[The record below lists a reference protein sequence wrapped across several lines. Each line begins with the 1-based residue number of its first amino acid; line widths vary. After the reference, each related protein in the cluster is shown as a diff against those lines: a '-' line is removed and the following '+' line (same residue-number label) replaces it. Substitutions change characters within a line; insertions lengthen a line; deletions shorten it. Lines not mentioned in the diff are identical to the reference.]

1 MKNPLSKV
9 PFLFLLI
16 PLIAG
21 ILLQYFF
28 KLHYLSIALLLTG
41 TIAMLISYLI
51 PKDKQFNWRWL
62 FGAGVILCISGIGMV
77 TTFIKQ
83 GKSEYTFT
91 EDTKIYLGV
100 VSDTSQEKPGS
111 IAYRVYLPQEEKQ
124 IVCYFQRD
132 SLYKDRLQPG
142 DEFIFQAKIQPF
154 RNMGNPDDFDYVRYM
169 YNQGFSGSAYVTS
182 GSWKATGNISS
193 SLKYKAL
200 RCRQHIMNFYKPLG
214 FNETEYTILSALTLG
229 YQNEL
234 TDELKQGF
242 RTTGTVHVLSVSGL
256 HVGIIY
262 LMISFLLGVI
272 RKSSKY
278 YRLKPAI
285 ILILLWSYAFITGLP
300 PSVIRAS
307 GMLTVFCMAEICG
320 KKSYSMHALFIAAF
334 FMLLISP
341 FSLFD
346 IGFQLSFISVLA
358 ILYLHPKTLPLLKT
372 DNKYIKYIW
381 QMFTL
386 SLVAQLATFSICLY
400 YFGTFPTYFFITN
413 LLIVPLVTFITYSV
427 GGIILA
433 KILSMIIPGWSDY
446 LFCLPVKA
454 LQILVHTMTSIIRFF
469 ENLPFALIEN
479 VKISLSD
486 LTLIFTII
494 VSALI
499 FMIYKKTKALSI
511 SLTAILLLFVSHIYM
526 NLNEK
531 PDDLIV
537 YNRRQTSEVKYY
549 KEIVKTEDIGKY
561 KAITFNDKKIL
572 ILSANLW
579 YNTDSD
585 IKLNISHLILT
596 KDNSLS
602 LYNLNQHLI
611 IKNVIIDGS
620 LSANARKRI
629 SKECQKLDI
638 PCHDVVENGA
648 YSLKF

>member
-21 ILLQYFF
+21 ILVRYFF
-28 KLHYLSIALLLTG
+28 QIQYLIIALLPAGAT
-41 TIAMLISYLI
+41 AMLISYLI

-62 FGAGVILCISGIGMV
+62 FGAGVILCLSGIGMA

-83 GKSEYTFT
+83 GKSEYTFSG
-91 EDTKIYLGV
+91 DTKIYLGV
-100 VSDTSQEKPGS
+100 VADTPQEKPKS
-111 IAYRVYLPQEEKQ
+111 TAYRVYLPQEEKQ

-132 SLYKDRLQPG
+132 SLCKDKLLPG
-142 DEFIFQAKIQPF
+142 DEFLFQAKIQPF

-182 GSWKATGNISS
+182 DSWKTTGKISS

-200 RCRQHIMNFYKPLG
+200 RCRQQIMDFYKSLG

-229 YQNEL
+229 YQDEL
-234 TDELKQGF
+234 TEELKQGF

-262 LMISFLLGVI
+262 MMMSFLLGFI
-272 RKSSKY
+272 RKGSKY
-278 YRLKPAI
+278 YRLKPVI
-285 ILILLWSYAFITGLP
+285 IIILLWSYAFITGLP
-300 PSVIRAS
+300 PSVLRAG
-307 GMLTVFCMAEICG
+307 GMLTVFCMAEISG

-358 ILYLHPKTLPLLKT
+358 ILYLHPKVLPLLKT
-372 DNKYIKYIW
+372 KNKYAKYIW

-386 SLVAQLATFSICLY
+386 SLVAQLATFPVCLY
-400 YFGTFPTYFFITN
+400 YFGTFPTYFFVTN

-427 GGIILA
+427 GGIIVA
-433 KILSMIIPGWSDY
+433 KGVSLIVSGWSDY
-446 LFCLPVKA
+446 LFYLPVKA
-454 LQILVHTMTSIIRFF
+454 LHMLVHAMTSIIRFF
-469 ENLPFALIEN
+469 ENLPFASIDN

-494 VSALI
+494 VGILI

-511 SLTAILLLFVSHIYM
+511 SLTAILLLFTSHIYM

-531 PDDLIV
+531 TDGLVV
-537 YNRRQTSEVKYY
+537 YNRRQSSEIKFHG
-549 KEIVKTEDIGKY
+549 EIVKSEDIDKY

-579 YNTDSD
+579 YNKDSD
-585 IKLNISHLILT
+585 IKLNINHLILT
-596 KDNSLS
+596 RDNSLS
-602 LYNLNQHLI
+602 LYSLNQHLT
-611 IKNVIIDGS
+611 IKNVIIEGS

-629 SKECQKLDI
+629 SKECQKLGI

>member
-1 MKNPLSKV
+1 MRNPLSKL

-28 KLHYLSIALLLTG
+28 KLQYISIALLLAG
-41 TIAMLISYLI
+41 TTAMLISFFI
-51 PKDKQFNWRWL
+51 PKDKQFCWRWL
-62 FGAGVILCISGIGMV
+62 FGAGVILCVSGIGIII
-77 TTFIKQ
+77 TSFRQ
-83 GKSEYTFT
+83 DRSEYTFT
-91 EDTKIYLGV
+91 EDTNIYLGV
-100 VSDTSQEKPGS
+100 VTDTPQEKPRS
-111 IAYRVYLPQEEKQ
+111 IAYRVFLPQEDKQ

-132 SLYKDRLQPG
+132 SLHKDKLLPG
-142 DEFIFQAKIQPF
+142 DEFLFQANIQPF

-169 YNQGFSGSAYVTS
+169 HNQGFSGSAYVS
-182 GSWKATGNISS
+182 SNLWKATGEISS

-200 RCRQHIMNFYKPLG
+200 RCRQQIMNFYKSLE

-229 YQNEL
+229 YQDEL

-262 LMISFLLGVI
+262 MMISFLLGFI
-272 RKSSKY
+272 RKGTKY
-278 YRLKPAI
+278 YCLKPVI
-285 ILILLWSYAFITGLP
+285 IIILLWIYAFITGLP
-300 PSVIRAS
+300 PSVLRAS
-307 GMLTVFCMAEICG
+307 GMLTVFCMAEIFG

-334 FMLLISP
+334 FMLLVDP

-358 ILYLHPKTLPLLKT
+358 ILYLHPKTLHLLKAE
-372 DNKYIKYIW
+372 NKYIRYIW
-381 QMFTL
+381 QMVTL
-386 SLVAQLATFSICLY
+386 SFVAQLATFPICLY

-433 KILSMIIPGWSDY
+433 KGLSFVVPSWSDY
-446 LFCLPVKA
+446 LFYLPIKA
-454 LQILVHTMTSIIRFF
+454 LQILVNIMTSIIHFF

-479 VKISLSD
+479 LKISFLD
-486 LTLIFTII
+486 LVLIFTII
-494 VSALI
+494 ISILTFI
-499 FMIYKKTKALSI
+499 IYKKTKALSI
-511 SLTAILLLFVSHIYM
+511 SLTAILLLSIVHIYT
-526 NLNEK
+526 NLNEQSN
-531 PDDLIV
+531 DLII
-537 YNRRQTSEVKYY
+537 YNRRQISEIKYN
-549 KEIVKTEDIGKY
+549 KEVVKTDDIDKY

-572 ILSANLW
+572 ILSTNLW
-579 YNTDSD
+579 REKAPDG
-585 IKLNISHLILT
+585 KLNVDYLILT
-596 KDNSLS
+596 QNDSLS
-602 LYNLNQHLI
+602 LYNLNQHLT
-611 IKNVIIDGS
+611 IKNIIIDGS
-620 LSANARKRI
+620 LSAYTRKRI

>member
-111 IAYRVYLPQEEKQ
+111 IAYPVYLPQEEKQ

-154 RNMGNPDDFDYVRYM
+154 RNMGNPDDFNYVRYM

-200 RCRQHIMNFYKPLG
+200 RCRQHIMNFYKSLG

-262 LMISFLLGVI
+262 LMISFLLGFI

-300 PSVIRAS
+300 SSVIRAS

-341 FSLFD
+341 FSLFG

-386 SLVAQLATFSICLY
+386 SLVAQLATFPICLY

-427 GGIILA
+427 GGVILA

-572 ILSANLW
+572 ILSTNLW

>member
-28 KLHYLSIALLLTG
+28 KLQYLSIALLLTG

-62 FGAGVILCISGIGMV
+62 FGAGVILCISGISMA

-100 VSDTSQEKPGS
+100 VSDTPQEKPRS

-132 SLYKDRLQPG
+132 TLYKDKLQPG
-142 DEFIFQAKIQPF
+142 EEFIFQAKIQPF

-182 GSWKATGNISS
+182 GSWKATGNTSS

-200 RCRQHIMNFYKPLG
+200 RCRQHIMNFYKSLG

-229 YQNEL
+229 YQDEL

-262 LMISFLLGVI
+262 LMISFLLGFI
-272 RKSSKY
+272 RKSSRY
-278 YRLKPAI
+278 YRLKPVI

-300 PSVIRAS
+300 PSVLRAS

-320 KKSYSMHALFIAAF
+320 KRSYSMHALFIAAF

-372 DNKYIKYIW
+372 ENKYIKYIW

-386 SLVAQLATFSICLY
+386 SLVAQLATFPICLY

-427 GGIILA
+427 GGVILA

-446 LFCLPVKA
+446 LFYLPVKA

-494 VSALI
+494 VSILI
-499 FMIYKKTKALSI
+499 FMIYKKTKALPI
-511 SLTAILLLFVSHIYM
+511 SLIFILLLFVSHIYM

-549 KEIVKTEDIGKY
+549 KEIVKSEDIDKY

-579 YNTDSD
+579 YNKDSD

-602 LYNLNQHLI
+602 LYNLNQHLT

-620 LSANARKRI
+620 LSANTRKRI

>member
-1 MKNPLSKV
+1 MRNPLSKL

-28 KLHYLSIALLLTG
+28 KLQYLSIALLLAG
-41 TIAMLISYLI
+41 TMTMLISYFI
-51 PKDKQFNWRWL
+51 PKDRQFSWRWL
-62 FGAGVILCISGIGMV
+62 FGAGVILCVSGIGIL
-77 TTFIKQ
+77 TASFKQ
-83 GKSEYTFT
+83 AQSEYTFT
-91 EDTKIYLGV
+91 DGTKIYLGV
-100 VSDTSQEKPGS
+100 VTDTPQEKPRS
-111 IAYRVYLPQEEKQ
+111 IAYRVFLPREGKQ

-132 SLYKDRLQPG
+132 SLYKGKLLPG
-142 DEFIFQAKIQPF
+142 DEFLFQAKIQPF
-154 RNMGNPDDFDYVRYM
+154 RNTGNPDDFDYVRYM

-182 GSWKATGNISS
+182 DSWKATGNRSS

-200 RCRQHIMNFYKPLG
+200 RCRQQIMNFYRSLG

-229 YQNEL
+229 YQDEL
-234 TDELKQGF
+234 TDDIKQGF

-262 LMISFLLGVI
+262 MMISFLLGFI
-272 RKSSKY
+272 RKSTKY
-278 YRLKPAI
+278 YLLKPI
-285 ILILLWSYAFITGLP
+285 IIITLLWVYAFITGLP
-300 PSVIRAS
+300 PSVLRAS
-307 GMLTVFCMAEICG
+307 GMLTVFCMAAIFG

-372 DNKYIKYIW
+372 ENKYIKYIW

-386 SLVAQLATFSICLY
+386 SFVAQLATFPICLY

-413 LLIVPLVTFITYSV
+413 LLIVPLVTFITYIA
-427 GGIILA
+427 GGIVIA
-433 KILSMIIPGWSDY
+433 KGLGFIIPVWSEY
-446 LFCLPVKA
+446 LFYLPVKA
-454 LQILVHTMTSIIRFF
+454 LQILVHAMKSIIHFF

-486 LTLIFTII
+486 LALIFTII
-494 VSALI
+494 VSILI
-499 FMIYKKTKALSI
+499 FMTYKKTKALSI
-511 SLTAILLLFVSHIYM
+511 SLTAILLLFLSHTYI

-531 PDDLIV
+531 PDGLIV
-537 YNRRQTSEVKYY
+537 YNRRQASEIKYN
-549 KEIVKTEDIGKY
+549 KELIRPEDIDKY

-579 YNTDSD
+579 HDKDSD
-585 IKLNISHLILT
+585 RKLNVDHLILT

-602 LYNLNQHLI
+602 LHSLNQHLT

-620 LSANARKRI
+620 LSANTRKRI

-638 PCHDVVENGA
+638 PCYDVVENGA

>member
-28 KLHYLSIALLLTG
+28 KLQYLSIALLLTG
-41 TIAMLISYLI
+41 TTATLISYLI
-51 PKDKQFNWRWL
+51 PKDKQFDWRWL

-77 TTFIKQ
+77 TAFIKQ

-100 VSDTSQEKPGS
+100 VSDTPQEKPRS
-111 IAYRVYLPQEEKQ
+111 IAYHVYLPQEEKQ
-124 IVCYFQRD
+124 IVCYFQQD
-132 SLYKDRLQPG
+132 SSYKDKLQPG
-142 DEFIFQAKIQPF
+142 DEFILQAKIQPF

-182 GSWKATGNISS
+182 DSWKATGSTSS

-200 RCRQHIMNFYKPLG
+200 RCRQQIMDFYKSLG

-229 YQNEL
+229 YQDEL

-262 LMISFLLGVI
+262 LMISLLLSFI

-278 YRLKPAI
+278 YRLKPVI

-300 PSVIRAS
+300 PSVLRAS

-320 KKSYSMHALFIAAF
+320 KRSYSMHALFIAVF

-358 ILYLHPKTLPLLKT
+358 ILYLHPRTLPLLKT
-372 DNKYIKYIW
+372 ENRYIKYIW

-386 SLVAQLATFSICLY
+386 SLVAQLATFPVCLY

-433 KILSMIIPGWSDY
+433 KILNMIMPIWNEY
-446 LFCLPVKA
+446 FFYLPVKA
-454 LQILVHTMTSIIRFF
+454 LQILVYTMTSIIHFF
-469 ENLPFALIEN
+469 ENLPFSLIEN

-486 LTLIFTII
+486 LTLIFSII
-494 VSALI
+494 VSILI
-499 FMIYKKTKALSI
+499 FMIYKKTKALLI
-511 SLTAILLLFVSHIYM
+511 SLIFILLLFVSHIYM

-537 YNRRQTSEVKYY
+537 YNRRQASEVKYY
-549 KEIVKTEDIGKY
+549 KEIVK
-561 KAITFNDKKIL
+561 
-572 ILSANLW
+572 
-579 YNTDSD
+579 
-585 IKLNISHLILT
+585 
-596 KDNSLS
+596 
-602 LYNLNQHLI
+602 
-611 IKNVIIDGS
+611 
-620 LSANARKRI
+620 
-629 SKECQKLDI
+629 
-638 PCHDVVENGA
+638 
-648 YSLKF
+648 

>member
-28 KLHYLSIALLLTG
+28 KLQYLSIALLLTG

-62 FGAGVILCISGIGMV
+62 FGAGVILCISGISMV

-100 VSDTSQEKPGS
+100 ISDTPQEKPRS

-142 DEFIFQAKIQPF
+142 EEFIFQAKIQPF

-182 GSWKATGNISS
+182 GSWKATGNTSS

-200 RCRQHIMNFYKPLG
+200 RCRQQIMNFYKSLG

-229 YQNEL
+229 YQDEL

-262 LMISFLLGVI
+262 LMISFLLGFI
-272 RKSSKY
+272 RKSSRY
-278 YRLKPAI
+278 YRLKPVI

-300 PSVIRAS
+300 SSVLRAS

-320 KKSYSMHALFIAAF
+320 KRSYSMHALFIAAF

-372 DNKYIKYIW
+372 ENKYIKYIW

-386 SLVAQLATFSICLY
+386 SLVAQLATFPICLY

-427 GGIILA
+427 GGVILA

-446 LFCLPVKA
+446 LFYLPVKA

-494 VSALI
+494 VSILI
-499 FMIYKKTKALSI
+499 FMIYKKTKALPI
-511 SLTAILLLFVSHIYM
+511 SLIFILLLFVSHIYM

-549 KEIVKTEDIGKY
+549 KEIVKSEDIDKY

-579 YNTDSD
+579 YNKDSD

-602 LYNLNQHLI
+602 LYNLNQHLT

-620 LSANARKRI
+620 LSANTRKRI